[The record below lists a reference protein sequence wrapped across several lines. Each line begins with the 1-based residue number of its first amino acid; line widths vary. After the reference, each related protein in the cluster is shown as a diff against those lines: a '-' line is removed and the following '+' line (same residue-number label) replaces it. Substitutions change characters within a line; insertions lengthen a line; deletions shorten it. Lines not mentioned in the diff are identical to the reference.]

1 MKRYRS
7 PLILTTAA
15 LSVFCLVLLAFS
27 TEIPAMGQTDFELAT
42 PSQASPED
50 AGDGE
55 RESEETEPRETEV
68 EKPSS
73 DEPDATLLLAEDVIP
88 QAVQPRIATGSNTEP
103 LEVVKVIAVPSDCVI
118 EAEAGRA
125 EEMISQ
131 VLQKDPTS
139 KSAAVRLSDGS
150 RRVFSIEYDYDCLED
165 AGTGLVMLP
174 GTITPPDGCHISP
187 ELAGT
192 ELPVLLYNPEEPCEL
207 PVTSVEPLSIT
218 RILLPEHAVL
228 DDLIQE
234 IKSER
239 SVDYI
244 LEGGLNW
251 SAEISWNFDAVDFG
265 TPGTYQITA
274 RPLLPDGVLLP
285 DGLPEPACDV
295 IIQPDDVFL
304 LGPPEFTGLFMV
316 SQWTKETPELEKFRC
331 FYAVGDGPWIE
342 DAKQDL
348 LLIPSHSPQ
357 SFQVYYYEDVFF
369 DTPYYFQLS
378 YDGEYSN
385 ILKVYFSEGQIHYR
399 FYDGD
404 RDGGDREDQ
413 TPPDISQTLP
423 PDETRPEGTLPPETA
438 APETPGT
445 GETQPTETPAP
456 GHSSGDNS
464 GGSGNN
470 GSHGSSSAH
479 KGASGNGYVS
489 AGPGVETRAALPLSP
504 SLPASAP
511 PIPEPGS
518 ESWPAASAAG
528 AGSDRIDSGG
538 TTSSADVQTGSAP
551 ETKSEAPLEED
562 TADDTVYSGLRL
574 QKYIELNPGLP
585 LLITKHRIQ
594 VAIPMEDTVFT
605 RLEDSSL
612 LRVEILSVS
621 EDAMRVEL
629 SVDGMAVPLDEL
641 PEFTITMPYTAAGE
655 NVSLQVM
662 DANGTVLTE
671 ARATDRAHITF
682 TVNQTGTFRIQ
693 EALDAGAV
701 PAFQGE
707 NSRAETSE
715 ADGLPSDTLSAD
727 GLDKKASAAPDSSR
741 QARSPLIPA
750 VLTALFLFALSGLLY
765 IRRTGRS
772 RETAGE
778 KHGEENARRNTG
790 KGAGRNAEKNA
801 EGISPEGIG
810 EKTGKHMKN
819 DKKGGERL

>member
-15 LSVFCLVLLAFS
+15 LSVFCLVLLASS
-27 TEIPAMGQTDFELAT
+27 TEIPAMGQTGFELAT
-42 PSQASPED
+42 PSQAGPED

-55 RESEETEPRETEV
+55 RESEETEPGETEV

-73 DEPDATLLLAEDVIP
+73 DEPDATLLPAEDVIP
-88 QAVQPRIATGSNTEP
+88 QAVQSRIATGSNTEP
-103 LEVVKVIAVPSDCVI
+103 LEVVTVIAVPSDRVI
-118 EAEAGRA
+118 GAEAGRA

-131 VLQKDPTS
+131 VLRKDPTS

-150 RRVFSIEYDYDCLED
+150 RRVFPIEYDYTSLMG

-187 ELAGT
+187 ELAET
-192 ELPVLLYNPEEPCEL
+192 ELPVLLYSPEEPREL

-218 RILLPEHAVL
+218 QILLPEHAGF

-239 SVDYI
+239 RIYYI
-244 LEGGLNW
+244 LEGGLTW
-251 SAEISWNFDAVDFG
+251 SAEISWNFDAVEFC

-274 RPLLPDGVLLP
+274 RPLPPDGVFLP
-285 DGLPEPACDV
+285 DGLPELACGV

-316 SQWTKETPELEKFRC
+316 SQWTKETPDLEKFRC

-342 DAKQDL
+342 DTKQDL
-348 LLIPSHSPQ
+348 ISIPSHQTQ
-357 SFQVYYYEDVFF
+357 SFQVFYYEDVFF
-369 DTPYYFQLS
+369 DTPYYFKLS

-385 ILKVYFSEGQIHYR
+385 ILKVYFSEGEIHYR
-399 FYDGD
+399 LYDGD

-423 PDETRPEGTLPPETA
+423 PEETRPEETLPPDETGPEETLPPETT

-445 GETQPTETPAP
+445 GETLPAETPAP

-470 GSHGSSSAH
+470 ESHGSSSAH

-489 AGPGVETRAALPLSP
+489 AGPGVETRAPSPLSP

-511 PIPEPGS
+511 PMPEPGS
-518 ESWPAASAAG
+518 ESLPAASVAG
-528 AGSDRIDSGG
+528 AGSDRIDAGG
-538 TTSSADVQTGSAP
+538 ATSSADVQTGSAL
-551 ETKSEAPLEED
+551 ETESEAPLEED
-562 TADDTVYSGLRL
+562 TADYTVYSGQRL

-585 LLITKHRIQ
+585 LLVTKHRIQ
-594 VAIPMEDTVFT
+594 VAIPMEAPVFT

-612 LRVEILSVS
+612 LRVEILSLS
-621 EDAMRVEL
+621 ENAMRVEL

-641 PEFTITMPYTAAGE
+641 PELTVTMPYVTTGE
-655 NVSLQVM
+655 DVSLQVM
-662 DANGTVLTE
+662 DADGTVLTE
-671 ARATDRAHITF
+671 ARAIDRAHITF
-682 TVNQTGTFRIQ
+682 TVSQTGTFRIQ
-693 EALDAGAV
+693 EASEAGAV
-701 PAFQGE
+701 PAFQ
-707 NSRAETSE
+707 AEH
-715 ADGLPSDTLSAD
+715 DGLPSDTLPAD
-727 GLDKKASAAPDSSR
+727 NLDKEAAAEPDHSM
-741 QARSPLIPA
+741 QTRSPLIPA
-750 VLTALFLFALSGLLY
+750 VLTVLFLFALSGLLY
-765 IRRTGRS
+765 IRRTRRS
-772 RETAGE
+772 RETTGE
-778 KHGEENARRNTG
+778 KHGEKCAQRNAG
-790 KGAGRNAEKNA
+790 KGAGRST
-801 EGISPEGIG
+801 EGTSPESAG
-810 EKTGKHMKN
+810 ENTRKYTEN
-819 DKKGGERL
+819 DKKGGERP

>member
-15 LSVFCLVLLAFS
+15 LSVFCLILLASS
-27 TEIPAMGQTDFELAT
+27 TEITAMGQTGFELAT

-55 RESEETEPRETEV
+55 RESEETEPGETEV

-73 DEPDATLLLAEDVIP
+73 DEPDATLLPAEDVIS

-103 LEVVKVIAVPSDCVI
+103 LEVVNVIAVPSDRVI

-131 VLQKDPTS
+131 VLRKDPIS

-150 RRVFSIEYDYDCLED
+150 RRVFPIEYDYASLED

-218 RILLPEHAVL
+218 QILLPEHAGF

-239 SVDYI
+239 WIYYI
-244 LEGGLNW
+244 LEGGLIW
-251 SAEISWNFDAVDFG
+251 SAEISWNFDVVDFG

-274 RPLLPDGVLLP
+274 RPMPPDGVFLP
-285 DGLPEPACDV
+285 DGLPELACGV

-316 SQWTKETPELEKFRC
+316 SQWTKETPDLEKFRC

-342 DAKQDL
+342 DTKQDL
-348 LLIPSHSPQ
+348 ISIPSHSTQ
-357 SFQVYYYEDVFF
+357 SFQVFYYEDVFF
-369 DTPYYFQLS
+369 DTPYYFKLS

-399 FYDGD
+399 LYDGD

-413 TPPDISQTLP
+413 TPPNISQTV
-423 PDETRPEGTLPPETA
+423 PPETT

-445 GETQPTETPAP
+445 GETLPAETPAP

-464 GGSGNN
+464 GSSGNN

-479 KGASGNGYVS
+479 KGSSGNGYVS
-489 AGPGVETRAALPLSP
+489 AGPGVETWAALPLSP

-511 PIPEPGS
+511 PMPEPGS
-518 ESWPAASAAG
+518 ESLPAASVAG
-528 AGSDRIDSGG
+528 AGLDGIDGG
-538 TTSSADVQTGSAP
+538 GANSPADVKTGSAL
-551 ETKSEAPLEED
+551 ETKSEAALEED
-562 TADDTVYSGLRL
+562 TTDYTVYSGQRL
-574 QKYIELNPGLP
+574 QKYIELNPGRP
-585 LLITKHRIQ
+585 LLVTKHRIQ
-594 VAIPMEDTVFT
+594 VAIPMEDPVFT

-612 LRVEILSVS
+612 LRVEILSLS

-641 PEFTITMPYTAAGE
+641 PELTVTMPYITTGE
-655 NVSLQVM
+655 DISLQVM

-671 ARATDRAHITF
+671 ARAIDRAHITF
-682 TVNQTGTFRIQ
+682 TVSQTGTFRIQ
-693 EALDAGAV
+693 EASDAGAV
-701 PAFQGE
+701 PAFQ
-707 NSRAETSE
+707 AEH
-715 ADGLPSDTLSAD
+715 DGLPSDTLPAD
-727 GLDKKASAAPDSSR
+727 NLDKEAAAEPDHSM
-741 QARSPLIPA
+741 QTRSPLIPA
-750 VLTALFLFALSGLLY
+750 VLTVLFLFALSGLLY
-765 IRRTGRS
+765 IRRTRRS
-772 RETAGE
+772 RETTGE
-778 KHGEENARRNTG
+778 KHGEKCAERNAG
-790 KGAGRNAEKNA
+790 KGAGRST
-801 EGISPEGIG
+801 EGTSPESAG
-810 EKTGKHMKN
+810 ENTRKYTEN
-819 DKKGGERL
+819 DKKGGERP